1 VIVSVAMAKFKCDR
15 CGAEYGSDEKL
26 AEHYKIHVS
35 MPVSMPN

>member
-1 VIVSVAMAKFKCDR
+1 MAKFRCDR